1 MTNRYVART
10 YNVNSKRQHVRL
22 GYFYGAKQA
31 KMLLPCAE
39 IFTARRKEVS
49 TYCMIEIS
57 NRLYS

>member
-1 MTNRYVART
+1 MTNKYVART

-49 TYCMIEIS
+49 TYCMIEIF
-57 NRLYS
+57 NCLYS